1 MKIILTV
8 ILAIFLTGCVT
19 TLPSYKFK
27 SKTRIGLVLQPH
39 KPILCHTHVG
49 FTVFSNFDN
58 KLYDADYNYT
68 KKVKET
74 FKRLVGE
81 NGHIAIIIEPSE
93 LSHTMTDYY
102 EINSWDGHFKLRE
115 EYRKELDIVVKK
127 YNLDVLVLTPSEKYV
142 TFDKDRACYRG
153 AHLQTSAQGFGH
165 RASINVRSRMYAFYG
180 KNLEYIGNN
189 NGYGGMDVS
198 NKYPKDVGNLSSE
211 EIAYYGSKIQSGI
224 DRSIKTLI
232 QNLKLGEKEFKDE
245 SYYPFGN

>member
-81 NGHIAIIIEPSE
+81 NGHIGFNEPSSRLASRTRVKT
-93 LSHTMTDYY
+93 LSPQTIANNAHFFKDSETQPQLAVTMGIGTIM
-102 EINSWDGHFKLRE
+102 EA
-115 EYRKELDIVVKK
+115 KK
-127 YNLDVLVLTPSEKYV
+127 IILLAIGSQKKQAVADLVEGSI
-142 TFDKDRACYRG
+142 
-153 AHLQTSAQGFGH
+153 SAFSP
-165 RASINVRSRMYAFYG
+165 ASILQMH
-180 KNLEYIGNN
+180 
-189 NGYGGMDVS
+189 
-198 NKYPKDVGNLSSE
+198 PKAMV
-211 EIAYYGSKIQSGI
+211 II
-224 DRSIKTLI
+224 DKPAAEF
-232 QNLKLGEKEFKDE
+232 LKLKNYYYHIEKVRQAF
-245 SYYPFGN
+245 